1 MTWSLPPE
9 LDDIILD
16 YLYDDPTTLSRCALV
31 QKSWL
36 PAARYHLWSNLRLN
50 CASDELTKLRTLLT
64 STSPAVGFY
73 IRSVV
78 VLQKKGEACQWY
90 DLNLLHYTLSVL
102 SLLPNLR
109 TLTLDGLWF
118 GAPKRNGLG
127 IPFDEDSEQTAEVPI
142 ASGIVSSSVEKLAV
156 STCSFDNFEDVQQLC
171 LSFPSLSRLQ
181 FDGVWWGR
189 WAHEPSQNHRALSDV
204 LASSVAPKMV
214 LRELDLGS
222 CFSRDRVIE
231 WLLDATPA
239 NVVETLKLP
248 LIGAYDTRLRELLAS
263 MEESLRHLEIGSPST
278 SHSKTRNT
286 STPTRALES
295 YLDLAPLTALRTIT
309 LGVPT
314 YRDPSFITTWLHS
327 ILAQI
332 SSTHLEEVR
341 FAVYPILRG
350 DAADAESM
358 LSSFGWSELGKVI
371 AEMPQFGR
379 IRRVVFTAGRS
390 TDYLQIPGAFVDLG
404 PLLSKVI
411 PTVLDVD
418 ELSKKGIEVA
428 YRSV

>member
-1 MTWSLPPE
+1 MKATPYISLCSSHSSLSFCHSRILWSSDSVGHGYVQYSLYSLKLILTFPRAVHNCLPQTRLTTYLSKINVLRRRRAMTWSLPPE

-16 YLYDDPTTLSRCALV
+16 HFHDDPTTLSRCALV

-127 IPFDEDSEQTAEVPI
+127 IPFDGDSEQTAEVPV
-142 ASGIVSSSVEKLAV
+142 ASGIVSSSVQKLAI

-239 NVVETLKLP
+239 NVIETLKLP
-248 LIGAYDTRLRELLAS
+248 LIGAYDTRLKELLAS
-263 MEESLRHLEIGSPST
+263 MGESLKHLEIGSPST
-278 SHSKTRNT
+278 SHSKTR
-286 STPTRALES
+286 STCFFISLCCVDTDETYLIRFFYTYQSTR
-295 YLDLAPLTALRTIT
+295 
-309 LGVPT
+309 V
-314 YRDPSFITTWLHS
+314 
-327 ILAQI
+327 
-332 SSTHLEEVR
+332 
-341 FAVYPILRG
+341 
-350 DAADAESM
+350 
-358 LSSFGWSELGKVI
+358 LS
-371 AEMPQFGR
+371 
-379 IRRVVFTAGRS
+379 
-390 TDYLQIPGAFVDLG
+390 
-404 PLLSKVI
+404 
-411 PTVLDVD
+411 
-418 ELSKKGIEVA
+418 
-428 YRSV
+428 